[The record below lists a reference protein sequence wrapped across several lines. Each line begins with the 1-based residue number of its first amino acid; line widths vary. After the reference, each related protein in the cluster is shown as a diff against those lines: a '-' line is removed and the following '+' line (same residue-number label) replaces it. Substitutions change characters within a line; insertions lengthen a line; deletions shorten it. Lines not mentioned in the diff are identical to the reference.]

1 MGKTIIPSINMTGL
15 PSEPTWYLVITKY
28 NHEDAFAKDLLKGLK
43 DYRMEDKIIDC
54 CTFLE
59 EIQEEKVNKKGELKV
74 KVKVNKPFMNY
85 VAVKAIMNNDVWNYI
100 MMRKEVIVKE
110 MAERYGLPIC
120 DCCFEWYNPNRANEA
135 IKYWQSDKLHLT
147 SEGHQAV
154 IDKLE
159 KVVNNL
165 PFTRN

>member
-100 MMRKEVIVKE
+100 RMRKGVAAIYAPDGTPATLTDSEIDNMKLTC
-110 MAERYGLPIC
+110 GLI
-120 DCCFEWYNPNRANEA
+120 
-135 IKYWQSDKLHLT
+135 
-147 SEGHQAV
+147 
-154 IDKLE
+154 
-159 KVVNNL
+159 
-165 PFTRN
+165 